1 MSTTAPTAVPA
12 RQDVPLAERWD
23 IESVYPT
30 IEAWSEDFQ
39 RVEARLPELKQLQG
53 TLAESPA
60 ALLAGLRLVDEIGE
74 AIEHLAVY
82 AFLRRSE
89 DATNA
94 RVAEITD
101 QAVGLATRASAAAA
115 FVDPE
120 IAAMPDDTLEAWY
133 AQDPDLAHYRFAIS
147 KIQRQ
152 RPHIR
157 SAEVEEVVAL
167 AGDMGNAFETI
178 HDNLENGEMSL
189 GTITD
194 ADGNPVELAQGN
206 LDTYLQS
213 PDRRVRRD
221 AWNSSADA
229 YLKLQNTMAATLA
242 GAVKRDVFNAQTHH
256 YPSSLAASL
265 APTNTSETVFRNLLD
280 TVWANFPVWHRYFKV
295 RRRLLGLAEG
305 DLHGYDL
312 EAPLSSDPAVTW
324 DRGVELILDSLQP
337 LGQDY
342 VETVRQGMA
351 DRWVD
356 RAANLGKGGG
366 AFSGGAY
373 RTYPFISMTY
383 QNRLTDVSTLTHEI
397 GHSMHSH
404 LTNTTQPYVYADYGM
419 AAAETASN
427 FNQQLLG
434 ASLLKANDERNWV
447 IAVIEERMAN
457 HQRYLFIMPILARFE
472 LACHERVEAGEALS
486 AEWMNET
493 LLGFYRE
500 GYGDEVVIDPD
511 RIGITWARFPH
522 LFMNFYVFQYGVG
535 ISAAAAL
542 ASDIMQGDQAAVDRY
557 LTFLSAGG
565 SLDQIDALAA
575 AGIDMSRKEPI
586 ERAFAILSGYV
597 DRLESLVE
605 D

>member
-1 MSTTAPTAVPA
+1 MATTAPTTVPA

-23 IESVYPT
+23 IESVYVT
-30 IEAWSEDFQ
+30 IDAWQEDFR
-39 RVEARLPELKQLQG
+39 RVEARLPELSQYQG
-53 TLAESPA
+53 TLTESPA
-60 ALLAGLRLVDEIGE
+60 SLLAGLRLVDEITE
-74 AIEHLAVY
+74 AVERLLVY

-89 DATNA
+89 DATNTRA
-94 RVAEITD
+94 AEITD
-101 QAVGLATRASAAAA
+101 RGLGLATRAQAAGS
-115 FVDPE
+115 FIEPE
-120 IAAMPDDTLEAWY
+120 IAALSDDEIEAWFELE
-133 AQDPDLAHYRFAIS
+133 PELGLYRYEIS

-157 SAEVEEVVAL
+157 SAEVEEIL
-167 AGDMGNAFETI
+167 ARAGEMGSVFETI

-189 GTITD
+189 GTIQD
-194 ADGNPVELAQGN
+194 EHGSEVELAQGN

-213 PDRRVRRD
+213 PNRRVRRD

-229 YLKLQNTMAATLA
+229 YLKLQDTMGATLG
-242 GAVKRDVFNAQTHH
+242 GAVKRDVFYAKAHN

-265 APTNTSETVFRNLLD
+265 APTNTSEQVFRNLLD
-280 TVWANFPVWHRYFKV
+280 TVWANFSVWQRYFRV
-295 RRRLLGLAEG
+295 RRQLLGLPEG

-312 EAPLSSDPAVTW
+312 EAPLSSDPAVAW

-337 LGQDY
+337 LGAEY

-397 GHSMHSH
+397 GHSMHTYFS
-404 LTNTTQPYVYADYGM
+404 NATQPYVYADYGM
-419 AAAETASN
+419 SAAETASN

-434 ASLLKANDERNWV
+434 ASLLATNDERNWV

-457 HQRYLFIMPILARFE
+457 HQRYLFTMPILARFE

-486 AEWMNET
+486 ADWMNET

-500 GYGDEVVIDPD
+500 GYGDEVVIDAD
-511 RIGITWARFPH
+511 RMGITWARFPH
-522 LFMNFYVFQYGVG
+522 LFMNFYVFQYGIG

-542 ASDIMQGDQAAVDRY
+542 ASEIMQGDQDAVARY
-557 LTFLSAGG
+557 LNFLRAGG
-565 SLDQIDALAA
+565 SKDQIAALSD
-575 AGIDMSRKEPI
+575 AGIDMSSKEPI
-586 ERAFAILSGYV
+586 ERAFSILSGYV

-605 D
+605 

>member
-1 MSTTAPTAVPA
+1 MSATAPTAVPA

-39 RVEARLPELKQLQG
+39 RAEARLPELKRLQG
-53 TLAESPA
+53 QLTESPA

-74 AIEHLAVY
+74 AVEQLEIY
-82 AFLRRSE
+82 AYLRRSE

-94 RVAEITD
+94 RVAEIAD
-101 QAVGLATRASAAAA
+101 QVSGLSTRVQAAGA
-115 FVDPE
+115 FVGPE
-120 IAAMPDDTLEAWY
+120 IAAMPDDELETWFKLEPALE
-133 AQDPDLAHYRFAIS
+133 QYRFAIS
-147 KIQRQ
+147 QIQRQ

-157 SAEVEEVVAL
+157 SAEVEEVIAR

-194 ADGNPVELAQGN
+194 EQGNPVELAQGN

-242 GAVKRDVFNAQTHH
+242 GAVKRDVFHAQTHN
-256 YPSSLAASL
+256 YPSSLAAAL
-265 APTNTSETVFRNLLD
+265 APSNTPETVFHNLLD

-312 EAPLSSDPAVTW
+312 EAPLSSDPEVTW
-324 DRGVELILDSLQP
+324 ERGVELMLNSLAP
-337 LGQDY
+337 LGTEY

-366 AFSGGAY
+366 AFSYGAY

-383 QNRLTDVSTLTHEI
+383 QNRLTDVSTLTHEV
-397 GHSMHSH
+397 GHSMHSY
-404 LTNTTQPYVYADYGM
+404 LTNATQPFVYSQYGM

-434 ASLLKANDERNWV
+434 ASLLKESDDRNWV

-472 LACHERVEAGEALS
+472 LACHERVESGEALS

-522 LFMNFYVFQYGVG
+522 LFMNFYVFQYGIG

-542 ASDIMQGDQAAVDRY
+542 ASEVLEGNQDAVDRY
-557 LTFLSAGG
+557 LNFLKTGG
-565 SLDQIDALAA
+565 SKDQIDALAE
-575 AGIDMSRKEPI
+575 AGIDMSSKEPI

-605 D
+605 

>member
-1 MSTTAPTAVPA
+1 MSATAPTAVPA

-39 RVEARLPELKQLQG
+39 RAEARLPELKRLQG
-53 TLAESPA
+53 QLTESPA

-74 AIEHLAVY
+74 AVEQLEIY
-82 AFLRRSE
+82 AYLRRSE

-94 RVAEITD
+94 RVAEIAD
-101 QAVGLATRASAAAA
+101 QVSGLSTRVQAAGA
-115 FVDPE
+115 FVGPE
-120 IAAMPDDTLEAWY
+120 IAAMPDDELETWFKLEPALE
-133 AQDPDLAHYRFAIS
+133 QYRFAIS
-147 KIQRQ
+147 QIQRQ

-157 SAEVEEVVAL
+157 SAEVEEVIAR

-194 ADGNPVELAQGN
+194 EQGNLVELAQGN

-242 GAVKRDVFNAQTHH
+242 GAVKRDVFHAQTHN
-256 YPSSLAASL
+256 YPSSLAAAL
-265 APTNTSETVFRNLLD
+265 APSNTPETVFHNLLD
-280 TVWANFPVWHRYFKV
+280 TVWANFPVWQRYFKV

-312 EAPLSSDPAVTW
+312 EAPLSSDPAVNW
-324 DRGVELILDSLQP
+324 ERGVELMLNSLAP
-337 LGQDY
+337 LGSEY
-342 VETVRQGMA
+342 VEPVRQGMA

-366 AFSGGAY
+366 AFSYGAY

-383 QNRLTDVSTLTHEI
+383 QNRLTDVSTLTHEV
-397 GHSMHSH
+397 GHSMHSY
-404 LTNTTQPYVYADYGM
+404 LTNATQPFVYSQYGM

-434 ASLLKANDERNWV
+434 ASLLKESDDRNWV

-522 LFMNFYVFQYGVG
+522 LFMNFYVFQYGIG

-542 ASDIMQGDQAAVDRY
+542 ASEVLEGNQAAVERY
-557 LTFLSAGG
+557 LNFLKTGG
-565 SLDQIDALAA
+565 SKDQIDALAE
-575 AGIDMSRKEPI
+575 AGIDMSSKEPI

-605 D
+605 